1 MWYNYK
7 MPLNDGD
14 KLNRIEEL
22 KRKLFSNTYQTK
34 LEHRDSFTDFNKAK
48 VPDSWEMQD
57 KTSSDFL
64 GYQEKF
70 FMKTSVFKKFF
81 ILSIVFFVLTL
92 GYAAY
97 VFFAVGNTVSNDNI
111 DISILGNTFTA
122 GGEELSLIVGIA
134 NRNNSPLDL
143 VDLVVEYPKGGDTDL
158 SSGTERLRTSLGT
171 IAAGS
176 TRNENLKLVL
186 FGQQGSVRDIKVS
199 IEYRV
204 QGSNAI
210 FVKEKPYEVSINSTP
225 INLSVDAPLVI
236 SPNQDIVLNVKSTL
250 NATKSASNILV
261 RLDYPAGFSFVSA
274 IPKPS
279 ISNNVWNMGD
289 MAPGV
294 ERNISIFGK
303 MLEVFDGEEKIFHI
317 SSGSQSPG
325 NKSTIGVVFNSL
337 AYTVTIK
344 KPFIE
349 ANLLVN
355 GVYKREYA
363 TDSKTPI
370 QGEINWRNNLDT
382 KINDLEIRAKISGNA
397 FNKKTVT
404 GEQGVYDS
412 LTSSIVWN
420 KFSQNEFAEINPG
433 DSGYVRFSISPIS
446 LLSATDGIL
455 ANPSIN
461 IEISISGRQLIEG
474 YAPNEL
480 NNSESKVVRITSDVG
495 LGAKALYYSGPFTNI
510 GAIPPKVEKET
521 TYTIVWPLSN
531 TSNDISKAQV
541 RATIP
546 SWVRFIGPISP
557 PDEDLLYDSSTREII
572 WNIGRIPKGTGIS
585 KASHS
590 VSFQIGLTPLFSQI
604 GTVPVIINDAV
615 LTGHDDFANVDVRVN
630 KTSLRTELS
639 SDSLFPIS
647 GGVVVESQ

>member
-1 MWYNYK
+1 

-22 KRKLFSNTYQTK
+22 KRKLFSNNYQTK

-250 NATKSASNILV
+250 NATKPASNILV

-303 MLEVFDGEEKIFHI
+303 MLEVFDC
-317 SSGSQSPG
+317 
-325 NKSTIGVVFNSL
+325 
-337 AYTVTIK
+337 
-344 KPFIE
+344 
-349 ANLLVN
+349 
-355 GVYKREYA
+355 
-363 TDSKTPI
+363 
-370 QGEINWRNNLDT
+370 
-382 KINDLEIRAKISGNA
+382 
-397 FNKKTVT
+397 
-404 GEQGVYDS
+404 
-412 LTSSIVWN
+412 
-420 KFSQNEFAEINPG
+420 
-433 DSGYVRFSISPIS
+433 
-446 LLSATDGIL
+446 
-455 ANPSIN
+455 
-461 IEISISGRQLIEG
+461 
-474 YAPNEL
+474 
-480 NNSESKVVRITSDVG
+480 
-495 LGAKALYYSGPFTNI
+495 
-510 GAIPPKVEKET
+510 
-521 TYTIVWPLSN
+521 
-531 TSNDISKAQV
+531 
-541 RATIP
+541 
-546 SWVRFIGPISP
+546 
-557 PDEDLLYDSSTREII
+557 
-572 WNIGRIPKGTGIS
+572 
-585 KASHS
+585 
-590 VSFQIGLTPLFSQI
+590 
-604 GTVPVIINDAV
+604 
-615 LTGHDDFANVDVRVN
+615 
-630 KTSLRTELS
+630 
-639 SDSLFPIS
+639 
-647 GGVVVESQ
+647 